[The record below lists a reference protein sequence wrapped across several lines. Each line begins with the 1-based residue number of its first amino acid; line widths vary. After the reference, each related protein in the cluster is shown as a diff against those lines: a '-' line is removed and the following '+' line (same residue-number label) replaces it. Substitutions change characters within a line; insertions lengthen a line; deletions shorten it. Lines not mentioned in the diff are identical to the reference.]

1 MLLVDAAEDMTS
13 SVCVIAS
20 TTDVRNTFAKQFEK
34 DGFKTSVIDEN
45 HNLSSA
51 TETVYFSKMHRA
63 KGLEFDRVI
72 VISPSEYLG
81 DPIEN
86 DSKRKLIY
94 VALTKAKKDA
104 AVLFV

>member
-1 MLLVDAAEDMTS
+1 M
-13 SVCVIAS
+13 
-20 TTDVRNTFAKQFEK
+20 
-34 DGFKTSVIDEN
+34 IDEN